1 MNNNF
6 VLNLNTIKKAQKF
19 NDICITYDCD
29 IDILRGRYVID
40 AKSILGIFS
49 LDLDVPVEV
58 YIHSNDEYVLSKFNE
73 EMKEFV

>member
-1 MNNNF
+1 MSKNF
-6 VLNLNTIKKAQKF
+6 ILNLNTIKKAQKF

-49 LDLDVPVEV
+49 LDLDIPVEV
-58 YIHSNDEYVLSKFNE
+58 YIHSNDEFVLSKFNQ
-73 EMKEFV
+73 EMKEFM

>member
-1 MNNNF
+1 MSKNF
-6 VLNLNTIKKAQKF
+6 ILNLNTIKKAQKF

-58 YIHSNDEYVLSKFNE
+58 YIHSNDEYVLSKFNQ
-73 EMKEFV
+73 EMKEFM